1 MYFMVI
7 ILGWPEPV
15 RLLVRAM
22 RIWLKD
28 SLYKGIFL
36 TTFYLYMFIFGTNGF
51 KMFCPKEV
59 LSLKMFVFPLAAE
72 GSQVHTFFS
81 RFSLV
86 QLVFV
91 SYCTSLLDAENHRLL
106 ITFVYFICSL
116 TDLCFDLFDCFHST
130 ICLRVRPLPPRLVVM
145 DAMTITTKCGGDGRY
160 DHHHHLP
167 KPSTTTGLFQQWFFY
182 LYVIVKVFI
191 VKVSNF
197 DTSCMNYHDWGAEI
211 EA

>member
-1 MYFMVI
+1 
-7 ILGWPEPV
+7 
-15 RLLVRAM
+15 
-22 RIWLKD
+22 
-28 SLYKGIFL
+28 
-36 TTFYLYMFIFGTNGF
+36 MFIFGTNGF

-130 ICLRVRPLPPRLVVM
+130 ICL
-145 DAMTITTKCGGDGRY
+145 
-160 DHHHHLP
+160 
-167 KPSTTTGLFQQWFFY
+167 
-182 LYVIVKVFI
+182 IV
-191 VKVSNF
+191 
-197 DTSCMNYHDWGAEI
+197 G
-211 EA
+211 